1 MTLKSLIHQERKL
14 IVRLRMW
21 YAKIRGHKGKRW
33 DYEPSEH
40 YMGWHKHD
48 KHDTLVEQ
56 LGKLT
61 VVEAGE
67 LSKKLEEVWGL
78 DLSVLTSAPVEAPV
92 VEEVKTTATV
102 VVLTAFADGKKIP
115 VLQKIRKYKDMG
127 LMEAKNFVE
136 DLPQT
141 VSEDILIEDAET
153 MKQQLEEVG
162 GTVELK

>member
-1 MTLKSLIHQERKL
+1 MTNI
-14 IVRLRMW
+14 
-21 YAKIRGHKGKRW
+21 
-33 DYEPSEH
+33 
-40 YMGWHKHD
+40 
-48 KHDTLVEQ
+48 DTLVEQ

-61 VVEAGE
+61 VIEAGE
-67 LSKKLEEVWGL
+67 LSKKLEEAWGL
-78 DLSVLTSAPVEAPV
+78 DLNALTSAPVQAP
-92 VEEVKTTATV
+92 EPEPEVKTTAT

-141 VSEDILIEDAET
+141 VSEDILIEDAEA
-153 MKQQLEEVG
+153 MKQQLEEAG

>member
-1 MTLKSLIHQERKL
+1 MTNI
-14 IVRLRMW
+14 
-21 YAKIRGHKGKRW
+21 
-33 DYEPSEH
+33 
-40 YMGWHKHD
+40 
-48 KHDTLVEQ
+48 DTLVEQ

-61 VVEAGE
+61 VIEAGE
-67 LSKKLEEVWGL
+67 LSKKLEKVWGL
-78 DLSVLTSAPVEAPV
+78 DLNALTSAPVQAP
-92 VEEVKTTATV
+92 EPEPEVKTTAT

-141 VSEDILIEDAET
+141 VSEDILIEDAEA
-153 MKQQLEEVG
+153 MKEQLEEAG

>member
-1 MTLKSLIHQERKL
+1 MNTIWAGTKMTNIDNLIE
-14 IVRLRMW
+14 
-21 YAKIRGHKGKRW
+21 
-33 DYEPSEH
+33 E
-40 YMGWHKHD
+40 
-48 KHDTLVEQ
+48 

-67 LSKKLEEVWGL
+67 LSKRLEKAWGL
-78 DLSVLTSAPVEAPV
+78 NLDALLNVPAPV

-102 VVLTAFADGKKIP
+102 VLLGFEDNKKIP

-136 DLPQT
+136 DLPQI
-141 VSEDILIEDAET
+141 VSEDILIEDAEA

>member
-1 MTLKSLIHQERKL
+1 MTNI
-14 IVRLRMW
+14 
-21 YAKIRGHKGKRW
+21 
-33 DYEPSEH
+33 
-40 YMGWHKHD
+40 
-48 KHDTLVEQ
+48 DTLVEQ

-61 VVEAGE
+61 VIEAGE
-67 LSKKLEEVWGL
+67 LSKKLEKVWGL
-78 DLSVLTSAPVEAPV
+78 DLNALTSAPVQAP
-92 VEEVKTTATV
+92 EPEPEVKKTAT

-141 VSEDILIEDAET
+141 VSEDILIEDAEA
-153 MKQQLEEVG
+153 MKQQLEEAG

>member
-1 MTLKSLIHQERKL
+1 MNTIWAGTNMTNI
-14 IVRLRMW
+14 
-21 YAKIRGHKGKRW
+21 
-33 DYEPSEH
+33 
-40 YMGWHKHD
+40 
-48 KHDTLVEQ
+48 DTLVEQ

-61 VVEAGE
+61 VIEAGE
-67 LSKKLEEVWGL
+67 LSKKLEETWGL
-78 DLSVLTSAPVEAPV
+78 DLNALTSASVQAP
-92 VEEVKTTATV
+92 EPEPEVKTTAT

-153 MKQQLEEVG
+153 MKQQLEEAG

>member
-1 MTLKSLIHQERKL
+1 MNTIWAGTNMTNI
-14 IVRLRMW
+14 
-21 YAKIRGHKGKRW
+21 
-33 DYEPSEH
+33 
-40 YMGWHKHD
+40 
-48 KHDTLVEQ
+48 DTLVEQ

-61 VVEAGE
+61 VIEAGE
-67 LSKKLEEVWGL
+67 LSKKLEKAWGL
-78 DLSVLTSAPVEAPV
+78 DLNALTSVPVQALEP
-92 VEEVKTTATV
+92 EPEVKTTAT

-141 VSEDILIEDAET
+141 VSEDILIEDAEA
-153 MKQQLEEVG
+153 MKQQLEEAG

>member
-1 MTLKSLIHQERKL
+1 MNTIWAGTNMTNI
-14 IVRLRMW
+14 
-21 YAKIRGHKGKRW
+21 
-33 DYEPSEH
+33 
-40 YMGWHKHD
+40 
-48 KHDTLVEQ
+48 DTLVEQ

-61 VVEAGE
+61 VIEAGE
-67 LSKKLEEVWGL
+67 LSKKLEEAWGL
-78 DLSVLTSAPVEAPV
+78 DLNALTSAPVQAP
-92 VEEVKTTATV
+92 EPEPEVKTTAT

-141 VSEDILIEDAET
+141 VSEDILIEDAEA
-153 MKQQLEEVG
+153 MKQQLEEAG

>member
-1 MTLKSLIHQERKL
+1 MTNI
-14 IVRLRMW
+14 
-21 YAKIRGHKGKRW
+21 
-33 DYEPSEH
+33 
-40 YMGWHKHD
+40 
-48 KHDTLVEQ
+48 DTLVEQ

-61 VVEAGE
+61 VIEAGE
-67 LSKKLEEVWGL
+67 LSKKLEEAWGL
-78 DLSVLTSAPVEAPV
+78 DLNALTSAPVQAP
-92 VEEVKTTATV
+92 EPEPEVKTTVT

-136 DLPQT
+136 DLPRT
-141 VSEDILIEDAET
+141 VSENILIEDAEA

>member
-1 MTLKSLIHQERKL
+1 MTNI
-14 IVRLRMW
+14 
-21 YAKIRGHKGKRW
+21 
-33 DYEPSEH
+33 
-40 YMGWHKHD
+40 
-48 KHDTLVEQ
+48 DTLVEQ

-67 LSKKLEEVWGL
+67 LSKKLEKVWGL
-78 DLSVLTSAPVEAPV
+78 DLNALTSAPVQAP
-92 VEEVKTTATV
+92 EPEPEVKTTAT

-136 DLPQT
+136 DLPRT
-141 VSEDILIEDAET
+141 VSENILIEDAEA
-153 MKQQLEEVG
+153 MKQQLEEAG

>member
-1 MTLKSLIHQERKL
+1 MNTIWAGTNMTNI
-14 IVRLRMW
+14 
-21 YAKIRGHKGKRW
+21 
-33 DYEPSEH
+33 
-40 YMGWHKHD
+40 
-48 KHDTLVEQ
+48 DTLVEQ

-61 VVEAGE
+61 VIEAGE
-67 LSKKLEEVWGL
+67 LSKKLEKVWGL
-78 DLSVLTSAPVEAPV
+78 DLNALTSAPVQAP
-92 VEEVKTTATV
+92 EPEPEVKTTAT

-136 DLPQT
+136 DLPRT
-141 VSEDILIEDAET
+141 VSENILIEDAEA

>member
-1 MTLKSLIHQERKL
+1 MTNI
-14 IVRLRMW
+14 
-21 YAKIRGHKGKRW
+21 
-33 DYEPSEH
+33 
-40 YMGWHKHD
+40 
-48 KHDTLVEQ
+48 DTLVEQ

-61 VVEAGE
+61 VIEAGE
-67 LSKKLEEVWGL
+67 LSKKLEKVWGL
-78 DLSVLTSAPVEAPV
+78 DLNALTSAPVQAP
-92 VEEVKTTATV
+92 EPEPEVKTTAT

-153 MKQQLEEVG
+153 MKQQLEEAG

>member
-1 MTLKSLIHQERKL
+1 MNTIWAGTNMTNI
-14 IVRLRMW
+14 
-21 YAKIRGHKGKRW
+21 
-33 DYEPSEH
+33 
-40 YMGWHKHD
+40 
-48 KHDTLVEQ
+48 DTLVEQ

-102 VVLTAFADGKKIP
+102 VLTAFADGKKIP

-136 DLPQT
+136 DLPRT
-141 VSEDILIEDAET
+141 VSENILIEDAEA
-153 MKQQLEEVG
+153 MKQQLEEAG